1 MCEIQFLYENSRLDG
16 LTTELGKLKKEVD
29 ELYPLNLCSVPIA
42 VKLSMNYKIW
52 MQFLVQWSCIVI
64 NLFLSYLLHKQ

>member
-29 ELYPLNLCSVPIA
+29 ELYPLNMCSVPIA
-42 VKLSMNYKIW
+42 VKLSMNYKI
-52 MQFLVQWSCIVI
+52 
-64 NLFLSYLLHKQ
+64 